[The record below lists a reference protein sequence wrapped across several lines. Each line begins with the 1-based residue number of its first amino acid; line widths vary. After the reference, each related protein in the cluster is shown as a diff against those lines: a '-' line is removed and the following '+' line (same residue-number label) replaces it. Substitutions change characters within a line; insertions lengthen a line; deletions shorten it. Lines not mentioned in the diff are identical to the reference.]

1 MNFGNEK
8 IMYKASDIFPQERK
22 ESGNRVQKPSK
33 TNVAEKR
40 RSMIMKQ
47 DPKRSMLSMSMLSM
61 SEIENPRTSRYA
73 KKQVICSSSR
83 NRLHLSVDLRG
94 LNLNILKRPMLPRH
108 CSPLTNPPPPIIYK
122 E

>member
-22 ESGNRVQKPSK
+22 ESGNRVQNPSK

-47 DPKRSMLSMSMLSM
+47 DPKRSNMLSM

-83 NRLHLSVDLRG
+83 NRLHLSVDLRE
-94 LNLNILKRPMLPRH
+94 LNLNALKRPMLPRH
-108 CSPLTNPPPPIIYK
+108 CSILTPIIYK
-122 E
+122 K